1 MRAYAEQQHTN
12 AAGVARV
19 RAFAE
24 CASPSGSW
32 SLITMSAPTTDRKHG
47 RPRRT
52 PVSMP

>member
-1 MRAYAEQQHTN
+1 MRAYAEQQHAN

-19 RAFAE
+19 RAFE
-24 CASPSGSW
+24 CASPTGSW
-32 SLITMSAPTTDRKHG
+32 SLIPMSAPTTDRKHG